1 MKKQVIGIL
10 LIMSVLTLSIFGCAK
25 KADIKDTAGNSDSNG
40 GKTEEMESEKQENT
54 EPVRHEIPEGVSGD
68 ENPLKGLIPFQG
80 SNTDFPHSM
89 EWFYIGVSE
98 VQIAMN
104 IFDWT
109 ALEEKLN
116 ECAEQGY
123 QAVLR
128 FYYDYPGE
136 KCGVPQFLIDK
147 GLEMKPY
154 DEPDDLG
161 GGGLCPD
168 YSNPDLRESMKN
180 FIKAFGAKYDGDS
193 RIGFITEGLL
203 GFWGEWH
210 NWPYDEDLSDGK
222 PDWSIPSEVYTEV
235 YSAFDEAFK
244 VTPLL
249 VREPKWGVENA
260 TFNAG
265 YHDDSFAYATL
276 PSALGGQEWSFGQK
290 LTDLEQ
296 TEKWKENCIGGEV
309 YPPIQEGVFNN
320 PSTYPDWIEPEGR
333 QDFETCI
340 NTVHP
345 TWLICDRIKLYQGDA
360 RDRAIEFSKKLGYDF
375 RVKEATFS
383 ETVNDKSFDLDIVME
398 NIGVAPFYYN
408 ASKWPVLIGFKNEEG
423 LVAMHKTDWNLS
435 SVPADGSAVSFSYSL
450 KDHKLGKGDYE
461 VCIKVSNPHK
471 GGRFITFANEGGKED
486 GWLTLGNIH
495 VNGEAKKLK
504 VIEEVLPI
512 VY

>member
-10 LIMSVLTLSIFGCAK
+10 LIMSVLTLSILGCAK
-25 KADIKDTAGNSDSNG
+25 KADIKDTAGNSESSG
-40 GKTEEMESEKQENT
+40 GKTEEMESEKQINSV
-54 EPVRHEIPEGVSGD
+54 PVRHEIPEGESGN

-80 SNTDFPHSM
+80 SDTDFPHSM

-98 VQIAMN
+98 VQVAMN

-116 ECAEQGY
+116 ECAEMGY

-154 DEPDDLG
+154 DEPEDLG

-222 PDWSIPSEVYTEV
+222 PDWSIPAEVYTEV

-249 VREPKWGVENA
+249 VREPKWGVENQKY
-260 TFNAG
+260 NAG

-276 PSALGGQEWSFGQK
+276 PHDLGGQEWSFGQK
-290 LTDLEQ
+290 LTDLDQ
-296 TEKWKENCIGGEV
+296 T
-309 YPPIQEGVFNN
+309 
-320 PSTYPDWIEPEGR
+320 
-333 QDFETCI
+333 
-340 NTVHP
+340 
-345 TWLICDRIKLYQGDA
+345 
-360 RDRAIEFSKKLGYDF
+360 
-375 RVKEATFS
+375 
-383 ETVNDKSFDLDIVME
+383 
-398 NIGVAPFYYN
+398 
-408 ASKWPVLIGFKNEEG
+408 
-423 LVAMHKTDWNLS
+423 
-435 SVPADGSAVSFSYSL
+435 
-450 KDHKLGKGDYE
+450 
-461 VCIKVSNPHK
+461 
-471 GGRFITFANEGGKED
+471 
-486 GWLTLGNIH
+486 
-495 VNGEAKKLK
+495 
-504 VIEEVLPI
+504 
-512 VY
+512 